1 MGADTSEPRS
11 TILRLHGEEEKTIEH
26 FGIPYTFL
34 RPPTFMQ
41 NFVTQFGHTI
51 TQNALYVPAGDAKK
65 SFMYTDNS

>member
-1 MGADTSEPRS
+1 
-11 TILRLHGEEEKTIEH
+11 
-26 FGIPYTFL
+26 
-34 RPPTFMQ
+34 MQ